1 MVHVLETGNLVSKR
15 LHCAVGIVIYECAWA
30 YCDSSVPSRLGHSP
44 AVWQQT
50 ARELCRRQGRPP
62 PPPSPSSPSKP
73 WWCEEWAR
81 RTWSL
86 TGAFSHDGSCTA
98 AVVHRSQY
106 NHILSVSEDGIVPL
120 QTKTFKLCRISQT
133 NIVHQQQGKW
143 LKYSLRAAFNFFLLF
158 NQNKRQ
164 HFFFLNYIFGKGCLV
179 WCLLYFKPS
188 FGTSGKYAQE
198 RRAKHFLL
206 KCRGVKATVLS
217 KCVMLC
223 E

>member
-1 MVHVLETGNLVSKR
+1 MVRVLETGNLVSKR

-30 YCDSSVPSRLGHSP
+30 TLYCDSSVPSRLGHSP

-133 NIVHQQQGKW
+133 NVVHQQQGKW
-143 LKYSLRAAFNFFLLF
+143 LKYSCRGLHLIFFCCLI
-158 NQNKRQ
+158 KTKGSI
-164 HFFFLNYIFGKGCLV
+164 FFFLITSLGRAVLYDVCYTSSQVLV
-179 WCLLYFKPS
+179 L
-188 FGTSGKYAQE
+188 
-198 RRAKHFLL
+198 
-206 KCRGVKATVLS
+206 
-217 KCVMLC
+217 
-223 E
+223 

>member
-1 MVHVLETGNLVSKR
+1 MVHVLETGNLVSKW
-15 LHCAVGIVIYECAWA
+15 LHCAAGIVIYECAWA
-30 YCDSSVPSRLGHSP
+30 TLYCDSSVPSTLGHSP

-133 NIVHQQQGKW
+133 NVVHQHQGKW
-143 LKYSLRAAFNFFLLF
+143 LKYILRAAFNFFLLF

-164 HFFFLNYIFGKGCLV
+164 HFLKIFLI
-179 WCLLYFKPS
+179 
-188 FGTSGKYAQE
+188 TSLG
-198 RRAKHFLL
+198 RA
-206 KCRGVKATVLS
+206 V
-217 KCVMLC
+217 
-223 E
+223 

>member
-1 MVHVLETGNLVSKR
+1 M
-15 LHCAVGIVIYECAWA
+15 VIYECVWA
-30 YCDSSVPSRLGHSP
+30 TLYCDSSVPSRMGHSP

-62 PPPSPSSPSKP
+62 PPPSLSSPSKP

-120 QTKTFKLCRISQT
+120 QTETFKLCRISQT
-133 NIVHQQQGKW
+133 NVVHQQQGKW
-143 LKYSLRAAFNFFLLF
+143 LKHILRAAFNFFLLF
-158 NQNKRQ
+158 HQNKRQ
-164 HFFFLNYIFGKGCLV
+164 HLFFFKLHLWEGLFSMMFVILQARF
-179 WCLLYFKPS
+179 WYFREVRSGEESKAFSSEMQGSENS
-188 FGTSGKYAQE
+188 FN
-198 RRAKHFLL
+198 
-206 KCRGVKATVLS
+206 
-217 KCVMLC
+217 
-223 E
+223 